1 MKRQLLQKKQLNIKV
16 TVEDVNRVLEVG
28 RLLLSVLTPE
38 EIEELTR
45 LSGNKIHHAAA
56 RDVNQVQISN
66 TGIS

>member
-1 MKRQLLQKKQLNIKV
+1 MNEKRNSDNRV
-16 TVEDVNRVLEVG
+16 TQEDVNRILEVG

-45 LSGNKIHHAAA
+45 LSGNKIHYAAA

>member
-1 MKRQLLQKKQLNIKV
+1 MNEKRNSDNRV
-16 TVEDVNRVLEVG
+16 TQEDVNRILEVG